1 MTKQTLGESSMFYR
15 EWCSKVQNRKGLMVP
30 VTAIPNLLKLSDTG
44 YASVYMFKEAD
55 ALEIR
60 ASGHSAGFDK
70 YEVAA
75 DALVIDIDNGDLGL
89 QVVMNALH
97 SRRLAYEIWSSGGKG
112 YHVVIPHDLVTS
124 THLPHSHK
132 KAIEEMGLVVD
143 TSLYQHGR
151 LLSLPGRVHPKTKK
165 KKRLLQIVD
174 GKRLD
179 LKIVVKPEPVFNFD
193 EHLGL
198 SELTKGLKR
207 VIDMIE
213 APPSPGNRHT
223 KLWGAAKDLADSGLS
238 FDTVVDIME
247 GVNGTWDDK
256 KDPSE
261 IRLAVEQAFRTTTGR

>member
-1 MTKQTLGESSMFYR
+1 MFYR

-55 ALEIR
+55 ALEIK
-60 ASGHSAGFDK
+60 ASGNSSGFDK

-75 DALVIDIDNGDLGL
+75 DALVIDIDNGEEGL
-89 QVVMNALH
+89 HPVIKALAAKG
-97 SRRLAYEIWSSGGKG
+97 LAYEIWNSGGKG
-112 YHVVIPHDLVTS
+112 FHILIPHDLIS
-124 THLPHSHK
+124 SIHLPFSHK
-132 KAIEEMGLVVD
+132 KVVEEMGLAVD

-179 LKIVVKPEPVFNFD
+179 LKIIAKPEPVFNFG

-238 FDTVVDIME
+238 FDTVLDIME

-261 IRLAVEQAFRTTTGR
+261 IRQAVEQAFRTTTAK